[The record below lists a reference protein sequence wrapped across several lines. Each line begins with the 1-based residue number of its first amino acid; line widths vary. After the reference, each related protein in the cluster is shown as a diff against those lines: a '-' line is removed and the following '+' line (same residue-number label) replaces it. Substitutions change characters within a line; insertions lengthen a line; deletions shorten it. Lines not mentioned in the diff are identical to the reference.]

1 MDIAFQAE
9 MTQAVELMVY
19 VFTMF
24 GIVLSM
30 IVGVRA

>member
-24 GIVLSM
+24 GTVLSM
-30 IVGVRA
+30 MAGSRA